1 MILKIVALFLAFIA
15 VLGFFGK
22 LRVPGAKQLDA
33 LRKRTKLGSRKCPH
47 CGRYKIGKGPCDC
60 RKGKS

>member
-1 MILKIVALFLAFIA
+1 MIVKIVALFLVFIA

-22 LRVPGAKQLDA
+22 LRVPGARQLRQ
-33 LRKRTKLGSRKCPH
+33 LRDRARLGAEKCPN

-60 RKGKS
+60 RKRKG